1 MTGGGQGVV
10 AMIVEVV
17 AVIEEVVAVVT
28 EVDLIADLV
37 QEAGQGE
44 F

>member
-10 AMIVEVV
+10 AVIVEVV

>member
-1 MTGGGQGVV
+1 MTGGGQGVIAV
-10 AMIVEVV
+10 IVEVV